1 MRLLEYQAKDLFKK
15 HGIPVPQS
23 TIVHSEADL
32 RDLRYPLV
40 LKAQVLTGGRGKVGA
55 IKVVDDFRTAASTYK
70 ILLGMKVKHE
80 TVHAVLAEQKQ
91 TILQEY
97 YLSLLIDKASAS
109 PLFVASASGG
119 MDIEEVSQKNPEKI
133 LKLAIDPLL
142 GLQSFEIRK
151 LAFFL
156 GLPEKE
162 LTPFMRALFEIYQTY
177 DATLI
182 EINPLA
188 RTESGLL
195 ALDAKL
201 VLDEKARFRHNDLFT
216 QLEAGQKQSDWDN
229 LDPSQRLAK
238 DWEITYVPL
247 TGDLG
252 LVSDGAGT
260 GMLTLD
266 LVKDAGGFAANFCEL
281 GGLANADR
289 MHKSLEILAL
299 NSKVKTVIVSLIG
312 GLTRMDD
319 MAEGI
324 TAFVRTHPDRFKL
337 AVRMC
342 GTKAEEGRALLR
354 KFGIESGED
363 LVTEVSKAV
372 QLAREVAL

>member
-23 TIVHSEADL
+23 IIVHSEADL

-40 LKAQVLTGGRGKVGA
+40 LKAQVLTGGRGKAGA
-55 IKVVDDFRTAASTYK
+55 IKVVDNFRTAANTYQM
-70 ILLGMKVKHE
+70 LLGMKVKHE
-80 TVHAVLAEQKQ
+80 RVHTVLAEQKQ

-119 MDIEEVSQKNPEKI
+119 MDIEEVSKKDPEKI
-133 LKLAIDPLL
+133 LKLAIDPIL

-156 GLPEKE
+156 DLPEKK
-162 LTPFMRALFEIYQTY
+162 LAPFIRALFEIYQKY

-188 RTESGLL
+188 RTESGLV

-216 QLEAGQKQSDWDN
+216 ELEAGQKSADEDN
-229 LDPSQRLAK
+229 LDPSQRLANER
-238 DWEITYVPL
+238 EITYVPL

-266 LVKDAGGFAANFCEL
+266 LIKDAGGFAANFCEL

-324 TAFVRTHPDRFKL
+324 TAFVRAHPGRFKL

-342 GTKAEEGRALLR
+342 GTKAEEGRILLS
-354 KFGIESGED
+354 KFDIEAGED

-372 QLAREVAL
+372 QLAKEATL

>member
-1 MRLLEYQAKDLFKK
+1 MRLLEYQAKNIFKQ

-23 TIVHSEADL
+23 VIVHSEDEL
-32 RDLRYPLV
+32 RGLPYPLV
-40 LKAQVLTGGRGKVGA
+40 LKAQVLTGGRGKAGA
-55 IKVVDDFRTAASTYK
+55 IKVVGDYGTAVSTYQQ
-70 ILLGMKVKHE
+70 LLGMKVKNE
-80 TVHAVLAEQKQ
+80 SVHAVLAEQKQ
-91 TILQEY
+91 NILQEY
-97 YLSLLIDKASAS
+97 YLSLLIDKGSAM

-119 MDIEEVSQKNPEKI
+119 MDIEEVSKQDPQKI
-133 LKLAIDPLL
+133 LKQAIDPIL
-142 GLQSFEIRK
+142 GLQSFEVRK

-162 LTPFMRALFEIYQTY
+162 LAPFMRALFEIYRGY

-188 RTESGLL
+188 RTEAGLL

-201 VLDEKARFRHNDLFT
+201 VLDDKARFRHEDLFT
-216 QLEAGQKQSDWDN
+216 QLELEQKHADDEG
-229 LDPSQRLAK
+229 LDPCQKLARE
-238 DWEITYVPL
+238 WEITYVPL

-266 LVKDAGGFAANFCEL
+266 LIKDAGGFAANFCEL

-289 MHKSLEILAL
+289 MNKSLEILSL
-299 NSKVKTVIVSLIG
+299 NPKIKTVMVSLIG

-324 TAFVRTHPDRFKL
+324 ATFVRKQPERFKL

-342 GTKAEEGRALLR
+342 GTKAEEGRALLDAV
-354 KFGIESGED
+354 GIPSGED
-363 LVTEVSKAV
+363 LVIEVARAV
-372 QLAREVAL
+372 ELAREAAL

>member
-1 MRLLEYQAKDLFKK
+1 MRLLEYQAKNLFRQ

-23 TIVHSEADL
+23 VIVRSEADL
-32 RDLRYPLV
+32 GDLKYPQV
-40 LKAQVLTGGRGKVGA
+40 LKAQVLTGGRGKAGG
-55 IKVVDDFRTAASTYK
+55 IKVVEDYPEAASTYQQ
-70 ILLGMKVKHE
+70 LLGMKIKHE
-80 TVHAVLAEQKQ
+80 NVHAILAEQKQ
-91 TILQEY
+91 CILQEY
-97 YLSLLIDKASAS
+97 YLSLINDKASAT

-119 MDIEEVSQKNPEKI
+119 MDIEEVSRESPEKI
-133 LKLAIDPLL
+133 LKLTIDPLL
-142 GLQSFEIRK
+142 GPQAFEIRK

-156 GLPEKE
+156 DLPKKE
-162 LTPFMRALFEIYQTY
+162 IALFMHALYEIYQAY

-201 VLDEKARFRHNDLFT
+201 ILDEKARFRHEDLFT
-216 QLEAGQKQSDWDN
+216 RLEIEQKQNDGEY
-229 LDPSQRLAK
+229 LDPSQKLANE
-238 DWEITYVPL
+238 WEITYVPL

-266 LVKDAGGFAANFCEL
+266 LIKDAGGFAANFCEL

-289 MHKSLEILAL
+289 MQKSLVILAQ
-299 NSKVKTVIVSLIG
+299 NANIKTVIVSLIG

-324 TAFVRTHPDRFKL
+324 TSFVREHPDRFKL

-342 GTKAEEGRALLR
+342 GTKADEGRAILAE
-354 KFGIESGED
+354 FGIESGED
-363 LVTEVSKAV
+363 LVTEVARAV
-372 QLAREVAL
+372 ELAREAAA

>member
-1 MRLLEYQAKDLFKK
+1 MRLLEYQAKELFRQ
-15 HGIPVPQS
+15 HGIPVPPS
-23 TIVHSEADL
+23 VLVHSEADL
-32 RDLRYPLV
+32 SGLPYPLV
-40 LKAQVLTGGRGKVGA
+40 LKAQVLTGGRGKAGA
-55 IKVVDDFRTAASTYK
+55 IKVVDDFTAAASTYQN
-70 ILLGMKVKHE
+70 LLGRKVKNE
-80 TVHAVLAEQKQ
+80 SVHAVLAEQKQ
-91 TILQEY
+91 GVLQEY
-97 YLSLLIDKASAS
+97 YLSLLIDKASAAPS
-109 PLFVASASGG
+109 FVASASGG
-119 MDIEEVSQKNPEKI
+119 MDIEEVS
-133 LKLAIDPLL
+133 IDPLL

-162 LTPFMRALFEIYQTY
+162 VAPIMRALFEIYQAY

-201 VLDEKARFRHNDLFT
+201 VLDDKARFRHEDLFT
-216 QLEAGQKQSDWDN
+216 QLELGQNQNNDEN
-229 LDPSQRLAK
+229 LDPSQQLAK
-238 DWEITYVPL
+238 KWEITYVPL
-247 TGDLG
+247 RGDLG

-266 LVKDAGGFAANFCEL
+266 LIEDSGGFAANFCEL

-289 MHKSLEILAL
+289 MQKSLELLAL
-299 NSKVKTVIVSLIG
+299 NARVKTVIVSLIG

-324 TAFVRTHPDRFKL
+324 VAFVRKHPDRFKV

-342 GTKAEEGRALLR
+342 GTKAEEGRALLAEY
-354 KFGIESGED
+354 GIESGED
-363 LVTEVSKAV
+363 LVMEVAHAV
-372 QLAREVAL
+372 QLAREAAQ

>member
-1 MRLLEYQAKDLFKK
+1 MRLLEYQAKNLFKQQ
-15 HGIPVPQS
+15 GMPVPKS
-23 TIVHSEADL
+23 VLLHSEADL
-32 RDLRYPLV
+32 QGLQYPQV
-40 LKAQVLTGGRGKVGA
+40 LKAQVLTGGRGKAGG
-55 IKVVDDFRTAASTYK
+55 IQVVEDYATAATTYK
-70 ILLGMKVKHE
+70 ALLGMKIKNE
-80 TVHAVLAEQKQ
+80 GVHAVLAEQKQ
-91 TILQEY
+91 NIFQEY
-97 YLSLLIDKASAS
+97 YLSLLIDKASAA

-119 MDIEEVSQKNPEKI
+119 MDIEEVSRENPEKI

-142 GLQSFEIRK
+142 RLQTFEIRK

-162 LTPFMRALFEIYQTY
+162 LAPFMRALFAIYQAH

-188 RTESGLL
+188 RTEGGLL
-195 ALDAKL
+195 ALDGKL
-201 VLDEKARFRHNDLFT
+201 VLDDKARFRHEDLFT
-216 QLEAGQKQSDWDN
+216 CLESEQNQNNDEN
-229 LDPSQRLAK
+229 LDPSQKLAK
-238 DWEITYVPL
+238 KWEITYVPL
-247 TGDLG
+247 TGNLG

-266 LVKDAGGFAANFCEL
+266 LIEDTGGFAANFCEL

-289 MHKSLEILAL
+289 MNKSLEILSL
-299 NSKVKTVIVSLIG
+299 NSKIKTVMVSLIG

-324 TAFVRTHPDRFKL
+324 VAFARKQPARFKL

-342 GTKAEEGRALLR
+342 GTKAEEGRALLAEL
-354 KFGIESGED
+354 GIESGED
-363 LVTEVSKAV
+363 LVTEVSRAV
-372 QLAREVAL
+372 EMAGEAAA

>member
-1 MRLLEYQAKDLFKK
+1 MRLLEYQAKELFRQ
-15 HGIPVPQS
+15 HGIPVPPS
-23 TIVHSEADL
+23 VLVHSEADL
-32 RDLRYPLV
+32 SGLPYPLV
-40 LKAQVLTGGRGKVGA
+40 LKAQVLTGGRGKAGA
-55 IKVVDDFRTAASTYK
+55 IKVVDDFTAAASTYQN
-70 ILLGMKVKHE
+70 LLGMKVKNE
-80 TVHAVLAEQKQ
+80 SVHAVLAEQKQ
-91 TILQEY
+91 GVLQEY
-97 YLSLLIDKASAS
+97 YLSLLIDKASAA

-119 MDIEEVSQKNPEKI
+119 MDIEEVSRGNPEKI
-133 LKLAIDPLL
+133 LKLTIDPLL

-162 LTPFMRALFEIYQTY
+162 VAPIMRALFEIYQAY

-201 VLDEKARFRHNDLFT
+201 VLDDKARFRHEDLFT
-216 QLEAGQKQSDWDN
+216 QLELGQNQNNDEN
-229 LDPSQRLAK
+229 LDPSQQLAK
-238 DWEITYVPL
+238 KWEITYVPL
-247 TGDLG
+247 RGDLG

-266 LVKDAGGFAANFCEL
+266 LIEDSGGFAANFCEL

-289 MHKSLEILAL
+289 MQKSLELLAL
-299 NSKVKTVIVSLIG
+299 NARVKTVMVSLIG

-324 TAFVRTHPDRFKL
+324 VAFVRKHPDRFKL

-342 GTKAEEGRALLR
+342 GTKAEEGRSLLAEY
-354 KFGIESGED
+354 GIESGED
-363 LVTEVSKAV
+363 LVMEVARAV
-372 QLAREVAL
+372 QLAREAAQ

>member
-1 MRLLEYQAKDLFKK
+1 MRLLEYQAKNLFKQ

-23 TIVHSEADL
+23 VIVRSVADL
-32 RDLRYPLV
+32 RDLQYPQV
-40 LKAQVLTGGRGKVGA
+40 LKAQVLTGGRGKAGG
-55 IKVVDDFRTAASTYK
+55 IKVVEDYPTAASTYQQ
-70 ILLGMKVKHE
+70 LLGMKIKNE
-80 TVHAVLAEQKQ
+80 SVHAILAEQKQ
-91 TILQEY
+91 DILQEY
-97 YLSLLIDKASAS
+97 YLSLLIDKASAT

-119 MDIEEVSQKNPEKI
+119 MDIEEVSRESPEKI
-133 LKLAIDPLL
+133 LKLKIDPLL
-142 GLQSFEIRK
+142 GLQSFEVRK

-156 GLPEKE
+156 GLSEKE
-162 LTPFMRALFEIYQTY
+162 ITPFMHALYQIYQAY

-188 RTESGLL
+188 RTEPGLL

-201 VLDEKARFRHNDLFT
+201 VLDDKARYLHEELFT
-216 QLEAGQKQSDWDN
+216 QLELEQKQN
-229 LDPSQRLAK
+229 NGEILDPSQKLANE
-238 DWEITYVPL
+238 WEITYVPL

-266 LVKDAGGFAANFCEL
+266 LIKDAGGFAANFCEL

-289 MHKSLEILAL
+289 MQQSLEILAQ
-299 NSKVKTVIVSLIG
+299 NARIKTVIVSLIG

-324 TAFVRTHPDRFKL
+324 TRFVREHPDRFEL

-342 GTKAEEGRALLR
+342 GTKADEGRAILAEYS
-354 KFGIESGED
+354 IESGED
-363 LVTEVSKAV
+363 LVTEVARAV
-372 QLAREVAL
+372 ELAREAAA